1 MAAFCCLYFSF
12 PFHVLLQI
20 WLAGTQDYLE
30 ATAANALFLI
40 PKACPREKTAV
51 PFSLFFDLLL
61 PYLFPPPFIKLDR
74 APTTGEKD
82 TINLR
87 FAFSVFRRQ
96 MVNLVTPIDW
106 IQI

>member
-1 MAAFCCLYFSF
+1 MAAFCCTFSF

-40 PKACPREKTAV
+40 PKACPWEKTAV
-51 PFSLFFDLLL
+51 PFSLFFYLLL
-61 PYLFPPPFIKLDR
+61 PYLFPPPSIKLDR

-82 TINLR
+82 TINLC
-87 FAFSVFRRQ
+87 FAISVFRRRV
-96 MVNLVTPIDW
+96 VNLVALID
-106 IQI
+106 